1 MADEDSMS
9 RTSDPN
15 LWNRLET
22 YSLDQPGVSMPFSA
36 RLARETG
43 WSSEFTQ
50 RVIQEYKRFIYLLCV
65 SAETLTPSQDVD
77 EVWHLHLIYTRDY
90 WIDFCRDVL
99 GREIHHDPTE
109 GGAVESAKYRNC
121 YRRTKVRYR
130 EEFNMTPPL
139 DIWPDEQIRF
149 KDARRSRRSSWW
161 RSLSVTR
168 SHLGIVGCLA
178 ILVLFAGWS
187 FEGSFSSVAP
197 VLAGI
202 AAFFALT
209 MLLPVRRPRRDRQN
223 ASGCGGG
230 GSGGSSSGD
239 GDCGCS
245 GGGCGGGD

>member
-1 MADEDSMS
+1 MS
-9 RTSDPN
+9 RTSDPS

-36 RLARETG
+36 RLARQTG

-50 RVIQEYKRFIYLLCV
+50 RVIQEYKRFIYLMCV
-65 SAETLTPSQDVD
+65 SEETLTPSQEVD

-109 GGAVESAKYRNC
+109 GGAVESARYRNC

-139 DIWPDEQIRF
+139 DIWPHEQIRF
-149 KDARRSRRSSWW
+149 KDAWRFRRIGWW
-161 RSLSVTR
+161 RSLNVTR
-168 SHLGIVGCLA
+168 SHLGIIGCLA

-202 AAFFALT
+202 AAFFALM